1 MQQNDDVVSSWLSGE
16 DYTGGFD
23 NPAGPLYVDS
33 TTEQKMTNQAG
44 PTMAQTL
51 LKTTQ
56 SCASGCAC
64 C

>member
-1 MQQNDDVVSSWLSGE
+1 MQQNDDVVSGWLNGSE
-16 DYTGGFD
+16 SFGGLD
-23 NPAGPLYVDS
+23 NPAGPLYVDG
-33 TTEQKMTNQAG
+33 TTEKRMTHQAG
-44 PTMAQTL
+44 AEIMQTL

>member
-1 MQQNDDVVSSWLSGE
+1 MQQHDEVVSSWLSGS
-16 DYTGGFD
+16 DSFGGVD
-23 NPAGPLYVDS
+23 NPAGPLYVDNA
-33 TTEQKMTNQAG
+33 TEKKMTSQAG
-44 PTMAQTL
+44 AEIIQTL

>member
-1 MQQNDDVVSSWLSGE
+1 MQQNDDVVSGWLNGSDSSG
-16 DYTGGFD
+16 GWD
-23 NPAGPLYVDS
+23 NPAGPLYIDNS
-33 TTEQKMTNQAG
+33 TEEKMTSQAASVIF
-44 PTMAQTL
+44 TT